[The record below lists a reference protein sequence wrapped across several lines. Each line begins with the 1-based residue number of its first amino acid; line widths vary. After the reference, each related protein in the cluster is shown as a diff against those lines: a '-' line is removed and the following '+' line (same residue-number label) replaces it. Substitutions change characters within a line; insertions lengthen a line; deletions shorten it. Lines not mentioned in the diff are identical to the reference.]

1 MSYNDLI
8 TAHETGNA
16 NTGLFAFDLVDD
28 IDHSL
33 ILSDQRGMRELKASQ
48 NLNTNGIC
56 IYCNSRSAYCLL
68 TQGSGFKCK
77 ADHARCQSSLGSA
90 TTCKVGK
97 GLYRP

>member
-1 MSYNDLI
+1 MSYDALI
-8 TAHETGNA
+8 TAHETRNA

-56 IYCNSRSAYCLL
+56 IYSIV
-68 TQGSGFKCK
+68 T
-77 ADHARCQSSLGSA
+77 
-90 TTCKVGK
+90 VGQHIAF
-97 GLYRP
+97 